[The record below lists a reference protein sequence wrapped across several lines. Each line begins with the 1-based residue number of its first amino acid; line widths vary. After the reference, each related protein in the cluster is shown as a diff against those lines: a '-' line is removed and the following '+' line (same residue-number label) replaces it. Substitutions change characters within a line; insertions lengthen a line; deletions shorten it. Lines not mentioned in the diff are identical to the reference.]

1 MKRALVTGGS
11 GDIGSAIAFALA
23 KAGHFVYVHA
33 NNNLSRAEEVAAEIN
48 HQAGAAKV
56 IKFDI
61 CKPSETQK
69 AVETM
74 LEDGPIQILVNN
86 AGIHNDA
93 VLAGMQPEQW
103 REVIDV
109 NLNGFY
115 NITQPLLLPMIR
127 TRWGRIITMT
137 SVAGIKG
144 NRGQANY
151 AAAKAGLIG
160 ATKSMSL
167 EMASRGITAN
177 AVAPGIISGVMTE
190 KIFDKST
197 IKQLVPAQR
206 EGTPQEVAALVSF
219 LASEEAGYIT
229 GQVIG
234 INGGME

>member
-115 NITQPLLLPMIR
+115 NI
-127 TRWGRIITMT
+127 
-137 SVAGIKG
+137 KG